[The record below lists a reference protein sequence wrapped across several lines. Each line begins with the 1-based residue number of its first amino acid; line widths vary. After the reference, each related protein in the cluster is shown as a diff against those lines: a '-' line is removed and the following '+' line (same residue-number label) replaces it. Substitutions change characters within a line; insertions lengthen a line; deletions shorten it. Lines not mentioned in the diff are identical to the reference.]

1 MSNSDG
7 NYEFFDFRKKPPPC
21 EGLYVWRLPHKIKKD
36 LTLIFLAKYRERNAG
51 YNTVVSPEFDYW
63 DGLNLLLPEGPI
75 EWAEYDGEELE
86 FRSEILDVVDVKND
100 PCPFCK
106 KVPQWNYYTPLVTA
120 GPIDAIS
127 FSLNCCQFAGFVR
140 MEDPALLS
148 ETRNALLR
156 YEPKGEEK

>member
-7 NYEFFDFRKKPPPC
+7 DYEFFNFREKQPIC

-36 LTLIFLAKYRERNAG
+36 LTLIFLTNYRERNAG
-51 YNTVVSPEFDYW
+51 YDTVLSPEFEYW
-63 DGLNLLLPEGPI
+63 DGFNLILPEGPI
-75 EWAEYDGEELE
+75 EWAEYDGEDPKPGGELL
-86 FRSEILDVVDVKND
+86 EIVGVKND

-106 KVPQWNYYTPLVTA
+106 KIPQWKCYYPCVAATPIIA
-120 GPIDAIS
+120 KS
-127 FSLNCCQFAGFVR
+127 FSLKCCQFANTVF